1 MDVEEGGRLSHAG
14 VAALVGLS
22 IVLATAGFASALG
35 VAARSPP
42 IALEPRLGSAYVPRG
57 VVIDIG
63 LPGSADSVYAR
74 YPAVV
79 RETNGSFKMWYSGF
93 DGFRNR
99 ILYATSTNG
108 LNWTKHGVVIDV
120 VRPPWYFDSLAAE
133 SVLKIGATYHMWF
146 GGGFWSRTPT
156 GWTQIYHATS
166 LDGQTWTVSGV
177 ALPPG
182 PSGSWD
188 AVSAHTP
195 VVVQDPGGLTR
206 MYYQGWDG
214 TTYGIGLAFSTDFS
228 NFTRYAGNPV
238 LSEGTGSSFDS
249 GLVAST
255 AVVRGTDWTM
265 YYSGWNG
272 STTSIGVATSV
283 DGAAWTKSPTNPWL
297 SANPSSSWESR
308 SVDNADYVHTPADER
323 IYYTGY
329 DGVNGRIGL
338 LTAATPGP
346 GSAGGIEPILLELI
360 VLVAVAA
367 VGGGVVIF
375 VLFRMDSR
383 GRPR

>member
-1 MDVEEGGRLSHAG
+1 MDVEESDRLSHAG
-14 VAALVGLS
+14 VSALVGLGV
-22 IVLATAGFASALG
+22 VLAAAGLASALG
-35 VAARSPP
+35 VSAGSSQ
-42 IALEPRLGSAYVPRG
+42 IALEPRSGSGYVPLG
-57 VVIDIG
+57 VVIDVG
-63 LPGSADSVYAR
+63 PSGSADSTYAR

-93 DGFRNR
+93 DGSRNR
-99 ILYATSTNG
+99 ILYATSANG
-108 LNWTKHGVVIDV
+108 LISTKHGVVIDV
-120 VRPPWYFDSLAAE
+120 VQPPWYFDSLAAE
-133 SVLKIGATYHMWF
+133 SVLKIGTTYHMWF

-156 GWTQIYHATS
+156 GWPQIYHATS
-166 LDGQTWTVSGV
+166 LDGQSWTVSGV

-195 VVVQDPGGLTR
+195 VVLQDPDGRTR

-214 TTYGIGLAFSTDFS
+214 TTYGIGLAFSTDLS
-228 NFTRYAGNPV
+228 NFARYAGNPV

-249 GLVAST
+249 GFVAST

-272 STTSIGVATSV
+272 STTSIGVATSR

-308 SVDNADYVHTPADER
+308 SVDNADYVHTPAEER

-338 LTAATPGP
+338 LTAAIPGP
-346 GSAGGIEPILLELI
+346 GSAGGIDPILFELI
-360 VLVAVAA
+360 VLVAA

-375 VLFRMDSR
+375 MLFRTASR
-383 GRPR
+383 ERPR

>member
-1 MDVEEGGRLSHAG
+1 
-14 VAALVGLS
+14 
-22 IVLATAGFASALG
+22 
-35 VAARSPP
+35 
-42 IALEPRLGSAYVPRG
+42 
-57 VVIDIG
+57 
-63 LPGSADSVYAR
+63 
-74 YPAVV
+74 
-79 RETNGSFKMWYSGF
+79 
-93 DGFRNR
+93 
-99 ILYATSTNG
+99 
-108 LNWTKHGVVIDV
+108 
-120 VRPPWYFDSLAAE
+120 
-133 SVLKIGATYHMWF
+133 
-146 GGGFWSRTPT
+146 
-156 GWTQIYHATS
+156 
-166 LDGQTWTVSGV
+166 
-177 ALPPG
+177 
-182 PSGSWD
+182 
-188 AVSAHTP
+188 
-195 VVVQDPGGLTR
+195 
-206 MYYQGWDG
+206 
-214 TTYGIGLAFSTDFS
+214 
-228 NFTRYAGNPV
+228 
-238 LSEGTGSSFDS
+238 
-249 GLVAST
+249 VAST

-360 VLVAVAA
+360 VLVAAAA
-367 VGGGVVIF
+367 VGGVVIF